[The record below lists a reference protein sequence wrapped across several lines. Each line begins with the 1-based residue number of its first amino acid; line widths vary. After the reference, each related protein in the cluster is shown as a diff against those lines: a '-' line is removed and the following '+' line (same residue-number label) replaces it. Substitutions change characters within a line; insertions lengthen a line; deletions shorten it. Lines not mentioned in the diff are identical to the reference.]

1 MWLSVGHHRLHRVSK
16 PQRRGKNAS
25 AEESGIPQR
34 AVYRVEAMWLGFT
47 LEDARRIPKEWSPDT
62 PSVIVNLKR
71 VLYICQNNKCEEHTP
86 WQDEVLSFCSL
97 PNWLEGLWF
106 NSSGQWIQD
115 VLDVL
120 VTSCYILYIYY
131 IIYICIY
138 YIYIISI
145 YYIYRLYIYIYIY
158 IFFFFDLEKWHAAV
172 ARSTFASQHVQNT
185 CVLGHFWS
193 SVSWLVSQLVS

>member
-34 AVYRVEAMWLGFT
+34 AVYRVETMWLGFT
-47 LEDARRIPKEWSPDT
+47 LEDARRIPKEWSRDT

-71 VLYICQNNKCEEHTP
+71 VLYICQNNKCEEHAP

-120 VTSCYILYIYY
+120 AIS
-131 IIYICIY
+131 CIY
-138 YIYIISI
+138 FFSH
-145 YYIYRLYIYIYIY
+145 YRRKFRSLTSDNMDSWKADQRSQVRRKKINTQVES
-158 IFFFFDLEKWHAAV
+158 LE
-172 ARSTFASQHVQNT
+172 RRYT
-185 CVLGHFWS
+185 CAKC
-193 SVSWLVSQLVS
+193 

>member
-1 MWLSVGHHRLHRVSK
+1 MSTYLFFSILSCQCFRNRFSKHFRIHMEEQMQETGVVGCKMRHETASWVCLQYVYLPFKNWGCQNPQQDMWLSVGHHRLHRVSK

-34 AVYRVEAMWLGFT
+34 AVYRVETMWLGFT
-47 LEDARRIPKEWSPDT
+47 LEDARRIPMEWSRDT

-120 VTSCYILYIYY
+120 VTSCYILYIY
-131 IIYICIY
+131 
-138 YIYIISI
+138 IYII
-145 YYIYRLYIYIYIY
+145 
-158 IFFFFDLEKWHAAV
+158 
-172 ARSTFASQHVQNT
+172 
-185 CVLGHFWS
+185 
-193 SVSWLVSQLVS
+193 